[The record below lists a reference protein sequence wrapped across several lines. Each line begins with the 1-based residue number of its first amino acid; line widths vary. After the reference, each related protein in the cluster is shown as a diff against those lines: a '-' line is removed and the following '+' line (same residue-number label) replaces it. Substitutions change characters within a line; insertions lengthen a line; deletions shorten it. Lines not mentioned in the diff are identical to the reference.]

1 MDLTVNQRV
10 GNIRTNKV
18 GTIVSEQFRGANG
31 EFRGHVIKIDEKVIE
46 IWDVTSIAALPGG
59 F

>member
-31 EFRGHVIKIDEKVIE
+31 EFRGHVIKISEGILE
-46 IWDVTSIAALPGG
+46 IWDVTATAALPAG

>member
-1 MDLTVNQRV
+1 MDLAVNMRV

-18 GTIVSEQFRGANG
+18 GTIISEQFRGANG
-31 EFRGHVIKIDEKVIE
+31 EFRGHVIKIDENVFE
-46 IWDVTSIAALPGG
+46 IWDVTSIAALPQG

>member
-1 MDLTVNQRV
+1 MRV

-31 EFRGHVIKIDEKVIE
+31 EFRGHVIKIDEKVVE
-46 IWDVTSIAALPGG
+46 IWDVTSIAAIPAG